1 MSFVLLPLIVPV
13 FSSKY
18 TEFFFVVNK
27 VLQTVFVTISL
38 FYKYY
43 QPAKEMSFLKKI
55 HITFEIK
62 IPVSDFYSDITF
74 FVLFISKIKNGDLC
88 ELTRLKF
95 PKSPFF
101 HEFLKNG
108 HHQKAR
114 SRPKTPK
121 SSIKTQPKN
130 CS

>member
-1 MSFVLLPLIVPV
+1 MSFVFLPLIVPV

-43 QPAKEMSFLKKI
+43 QPAKEMSFKKKI

-62 IPVSDFYSDITF
+62 IPVSDFYIF
-74 FVLFISKIKNGDLC
+74 CVVHFKNQ
-88 ELTRLKF
+88 EW
-95 PKSPFF
+95 
-101 HEFLKNG
+101 
-108 HHQKAR
+108 R
-114 SRPKTPK
+114 SL
-121 SSIKTQPKN
+121 
-130 CS
+130 